1 MTAASLAKTLRAR
14 RSGAGQWMTR
24 CPAHDD
30 SSPSLSIREGRDGCV
45 LVHCWAGCTLSAVL
59 KALGL
64 SMRDLFAGP
73 PPAPEQVALLA
84 RERQAKDAL
93 CQRER
98 QSERQPRTR
107 IWKLERIVNALG
119 CKLARS
125 PENDQLSQFFHLAC
139 DRLHEAELT
148 EQTTKRPVASG
159 PHERIA

>member
-1 MTAASLAKTLRAR
+1 MTAASLAETLAAR
-14 RSGAGQWMTR
+14 RCGVGQWMTR

-30 SSPSLSIREGRDGCV
+30 SSPSLSIREGRDGRV

-73 PPAPEQVALLA
+73 PPALEQVALLA
-84 RERQAKDAL
+84 RERHAKDAL
-93 CQRER
+93 CERER
-98 QSERQPRTR
+98 QSERQARTR
-107 IWKLERIVNALG
+107 IWRMERIVDALG

-125 PENDQLSQFFHLAC
+125 PENDRLSQLFHLAC
-139 DRLHEAELT
+139 DRLNEFELT

-159 PHERIA
+159 PPERIA